1 MILYNMAMSFY
12 TKLQSSI
19 RRNNSLLC
27 VGLDP
32 KQKPL
37 FSFCK
42 KIIDQTGDLV
52 CAYKP
57 NSAFFEAHGDL
68 GIRELKKTIAYIQ
81 KKFPTVQVILDA
93 KRGDIGST
101 NEGYISYAFDYLHAD
116 AITIHPYLG
125 KDANQ
130 GYLSRKDKGVI
141 VLCKTSN
148 EGSDEFQNQSMKNG
162 KPLYA
167 TVAKNVAQKWN
178 AQQNCLLVVGAT
190 YPTEL
195 KMVRR
200 IVGDEMF
207 ILVPGIGA
215 QGGDLKAT
223 LKAGL
228 NAKKNGLIINSA
240 RGIIFAKNPRDE
252 AMKLRDAINS
262 FRTSAHR

>member
-1 MILYNMAMSFY
+1 MTFQK
-12 TKLQSSI
+12 KLASSI
-19 RRNNSLLC
+19 RKNNSLLC

-81 KKFPTVQVILDA
+81 KKFPAVPVILDA

-101 NEGYISYAFDYLHAD
+101 NEGYISYAFDYLCAD

-125 KDANQ
+125 KEANQ
-130 GYLSRKDKGVI
+130 GYLDRKDKGIV

-148 EGSDEFQNQSMKNG
+148 QGSDEFQSQVMKNG
-162 KPLYA
+162 KPLY
-167 TVAKNVAQKWN
+167 TVVAKNIARTWN
-178 AQQNCLLVVGAT
+178 IHNNCLLVVGAT

-195 KMVRR
+195 KIVRNV
-200 IVGDEMF
+200 IGDDMF

-215 QGGDLKAT
+215 QGGDLHAT
-223 LKAGL
+223 LKSGL
-228 NAKKNGLIINSA
+228 NSRRSGLIINSA
-240 RGIIFAKNPRDE
+240 RAIIFAKNPREE
-252 AMKLRDAINS
+252 AVKLRDAINDL
-262 FRTSAHR
+262 R

>member
-1 MILYNMAMSFY
+1 MTFQK
-12 TKLQSSI
+12 KLQTAI
-19 RRNNSLLC
+19 KRNNSLLC

-32 KQKPL
+32 QQKPL

-68 GIRELKKTIAYIQ
+68 GIRELRKTIAYIHT
-81 KKFPTVQVILDA
+81 KFPSVPVILDA

-101 NEGYISYAFDYLHAD
+101 NTGYITLAFTFLNAD

-125 KDANQ
+125 QEANQ
-130 GYLSRKDKGVI
+130 GYLDQKEKGI
-141 VLCKTSN
+141 IILCKTSN
-148 EGSDEFQNQSMKNG
+148 TGSAEFQNQEMKS
-162 KPLYA
+162 KRPLYSV
-167 TVAKNVAQKWN
+167 VAKRVATKWN
-178 AQQNCLLVVGAT
+178 KNRNCLLVVGAT

-195 KMVRR
+195 KTVRR
-200 IVGDEMF
+200 IVGDDMF

-228 NAKKNGLIINSA
+228 NTKKSGLIVNSA

-252 AMKLRDAINS
+252 AVKLRDAINS
-262 FRTSAHR
+262 YRSKALR